1 MVQRCT
7 VPERCADARGVLLME
22 HAVSMSICLLL
33 LSFLAFALVWSW
45 RSYQDEV
52 ADAELRQEM
61 QMAAARIVESALLS
75 DHIRERQYGVYEMR
89 QDASRKKNES
99 EKPLDKYW
107 LADGQL
113 LYNYA
118 SYPMTGA
125 FSGAGVHISAFSMHP
140 DPYAPRL
147 YHIEM
152 RGMSMVTG
160 RTYSL
165 ATSVYLREDM
175 GGT

>member
-7 VPERCADARGVLLME
+7 VPERCADARGFLLME
-22 HAVSMSICLLL
+22 YAVSMSICLLL

-75 DHIRERQYGVYEMR
+75 ERIRERQRGVYEMR
-89 QDASRKKNES
+89 QRTWDRE
-99 EKPLDKYW
+99 PLDRYW
-107 LADGQL
+107 VSNGNLVF
-113 LYNYA
+113 NYA
-118 SYPMTGA
+118 TYPITGA
-125 FSGAGVHISAFSMHP
+125 FSGAGVHITSFSVKS
-140 DPYAPRL
+140 DAYAPCL

-152 RGMSMVTG
+152 TGRSMVTG
-160 RTYSL
+160 RTYML
-165 ATSVYLREDM
+165 KTSVYLREDM

>member
-1 MVQRCT
+1 MKGRKSSRRHCS
-7 VPERCADARGVLLME
+7 ERGILLME
-22 HAVSMSICLLL
+22 HAVSLPIFALLL
-33 LSFLAFALVWSW
+33 TFLSFVLLWSW
-45 RSYQDEV
+45 RSYQNEI

-61 QMAAARIVESALLS
+61 QIAAARIVESALLS
-75 DHIRERQYGVYEMR
+75 DHIRERQHGVYEMR

-125 FSGAGVHISAFSMHP
+125 FSGAGVHISAFSVHP

-152 RGMSMVTG
+152 TGESMVTG
-160 RTYSL
+160 RTYCI
-165 ATSVYLREDM
+165 ATAVYLREDM
-175 GGT
+175 NER

>member
-7 VPERCADARGVLLME
+7 APERCADARGFLLME

-45 RSYQDEV
+45 HSYQDEV

-75 DHIRERQYGVYEMR
+75 DHIGERQRGIFEMR
-89 QDASRKKNES
+89 QRTWDHE
-99 EKPLDKYW
+99 PLDRYW
-107 LADGQL
+107 LTKGRLVHNAVT
-113 LYNYA
+113 
-118 SYPMTGA
+118 SPITGS
-125 FSGAGVHISAFSMHP
+125 FGGAGVHIEAFSVREDAQRPH
-140 DPYAPRL
+140 L

-152 RGMSMVTG
+152 RGVSVVTG
-160 RTYSL
+160 RSYSL

-175 GGT
+175 SGK

>member
-7 VPERCADARGVLLME
+7 VPERCVDARGFLLME

-45 RSYQDEV
+45 RSYRDEV

-61 QMAAARIVESALLS
+61 HIAAARIVESALLS
-75 DHIRERQYGVYEMR
+75 DHIGERQRGIYEME
-89 QDASRKKNES
+89 QDMRGAQISGKAR
-99 EKPLDKYW
+99 DRYW
-107 LADGQL
+107 LTDGHL
-113 LYNYA
+113 VLNA
-118 SYPMTGA
+118 VTSPLTGS
-125 FSGAGVHISAFSMHP
+125 FGGAGVHIEAFSAREDAQRPH
-140 DPYAPRL
+140 L

-152 RGMSMVTG
+152 RGVSVVTG
-160 RTYSL
+160 RSYSL

-175 GGT
+175 SGK

>member
-7 VPERCADARGVLLME
+7 APERCADARGFLLME

-75 DHIRERQYGVYEMR
+75 DRIGQRQRGIFEMR
-89 QDASRKKNES
+89 QR
-99 EKPLDKYW
+99 P
-107 LADGQL
+107 
-113 LYNYA
+113 
-118 SYPMTGA
+118 
-125 FSGAGVHISAFSMHP
+125 SGAQCGDISHYRLVWRGGRPYRGVLRTRGCA
-140 DPYAPRL
+140 APASLSHRDA
-147 YHIEM
+147 
-152 RGMSMVTG
+152 G
-160 RTYSL
+160 RECGDGAKL
-165 ATSVYLREDM
+165 
-175 GGT
+175 